1 MIEII
6 RAAAVHKV
14 KRKQMQRLIIVMLGC
29 QSAEMRLQQAVMF
42 PERLHD
48 FIA

>member
-14 KRKQMQRLIIVMLGC
+14 KRKQMQRLIIVV
-29 QSAEMRLQQAVMF
+29 LQREPAKMGFQ
-42 PERLHD
+42 
-48 FIA
+48 